1 MSGQWQELQSSE
13 IYCLDYLVCL
23 HEIIMLFNMND
34 PKQNLNG
41 SISTGVNG
49 VVLVGARSQ
58 LQHFEIQILNTR

>member
-1 MSGQWQELQSSE
+1 
-13 IYCLDYLVCL
+13 
-23 HEIIMLFNMND
+23 MLFNMND